1 MQVVKASKSDKNE
14 VTKFCMNTFS
24 WGDYISE
31 IWDYWY
37 SEGNLFVIRENK
49 SPVALSHASI
59 SKKDKQVWIEGIRV
73 NPNFRR
79 TGYASSL
86 IQHSEKQARKNDCLS
101 SLMLI
106 ETNNK
111 TSLNLSQKLGY
122 VIKETWNF
130 FSLLPEKSKLA
141 PLIEFA
147 KTNTEIFDLM
157 RSLDIL
163 YVDSWRWYPL
173 KDEQLLLLIENQ
185 QIIYS
190 NDNNEYSV
198 AVITSSKHFAKT
210 MIVTLLFG
218 NDLGIKKLLDYSKHL
233 ANVQDFKRIQVLT
246 KLNKINDSHD
256 ITKKLSFYLMWKNLN
271 D

>member
-1 MQVVKASKSDKNE
+1 MQVLNALKSDKND
-14 VTKFCMNTFS
+14 VIKFCKNTFS

-37 SEGNLFVIRENK
+37 LEGNLFVVRENN

-59 SKKDKQVWIEGIRV
+59 SKKYRQVWIEGIRV

-79 TGYASSL
+79 KGYASSL
-86 IQHSEKQARKNDCLS
+86 IQHSEKQAIKNDCLS
-101 SLMLI
+101 SFMLI

-111 TSLNLSQKLGY
+111 NSLELSKKLGY

-130 FSLLPEKSKLA
+130 FSLLPEKPISSQ
-141 PLIEFA
+141 IEFIN
-147 KTNTEIFDLM
+147 TNTKIFDLM
-157 RSLDIL
+157 RSLEL
-163 YVDSWRWYPL
+163 FYVDSWRWYPL
-173 KDEQLLLLIENQ
+173 NDQQLSRLVENQ

-198 AVITSSKHFAKT
+198 AVITSSTHFAKT

-233 ANVQDFKRIQVLT
+233 ANTQNFKRIQVLT
-246 KLNKINDSHD
+246 KLNKINNSQV
-256 ITKKLSFYLMWKNLN
+256 IIKKLSFYLMWKKLE
-271 D
+271 

>member
-1 MQVVKASKSDKNE
+1 MQVLNALKSDKKD
-14 VTKFCMNTFS
+14 VIKFCKNTFS

-37 SEGNLFVIRENK
+37 LEGNLFVVRENN

-59 SKKDKQVWIEGIRV
+59 SKKDQQVWIEGIRV

-79 TGYASSL
+79 KGYASSL
-86 IQHSEKQARKNDCLS
+86 IQHSENQAIKNDCLS
-101 SLMLI
+101 SFMLI

-111 TSLNLSQKLGY
+111 NSLELSKKLGY

-130 FSLLPEKSKLA
+130 FSLLPEKSIA
-141 PLIEFA
+141 SQIEFT
-147 KTNTEIFDLM
+147 KTNTKVFDLM
-157 RSLDIL
+157 RSLEL
-163 YVDSWRWYPL
+163 FYVDSWRWYPL
-173 KDEQLLLLIENQ
+173 NDQQLSLLVENQ
-185 QIIYS
+185 QIIYY
-190 NDNNEYSV
+190 NDNDEYSV

-233 ANVQDFKRIQVLT
+233 ANLQNFKRIQVLT
-246 KLNKINDSHD
+246 KLNKINDSQD
-256 ITKKLSFYLMWKNLN
+256 IIKKLSFYLMWKKLE
-271 D
+271 

>member
-1 MQVVKASKSDKNE
+1 MQVVNASKSDKNE

-37 SEGNLFVIRENK
+37 YEGNLFVIRENN

-59 SKKDKQVWIEGIRV
+59 SKKDSQVWIEGIRV

-79 TGYASSL
+79 KGYASSL
-86 IQHSEKQARKNDCLS
+86 IRHSEKQARKNDCLN

-111 TSLNLSQKLGY
+111 NSLELSKKLGY
-122 VIKETWNF
+122 LIKETWNF
-130 FSLLPEKSKLA
+130 FSLLPEKSKLTSQ
-141 PLIEFA
+141 IEFT

-157 RSLDIL
+157 SSLEL
-163 YVDSWRWYPL
+163 FYVDSWRWYPL
-173 KDEQLLLLIENQ
+173 KDEQLSLLIENQ

-190 NDNNEYSV
+190 NDNDEYSV

-218 NDLGIKKLLDYSKHL
+218 NDSGIKKLLDYSKHL
-233 ANVQDFKRIQVLT
+233 ANLQDFKRIQVLT
-246 KLNKINDSHD
+246 KFNKINDSQD
-256 ITKKLSFYLMWKNLN
+256 IIKKLSFYLMWKKLE
-271 D
+271 